1 MSNPLI
7 LRHDITTT
15 NAPAPSQLSVGELI
29 INSITGKMY
38 TKLVSGTVIEFVGQ
52 QVCFAKLPSISFD
65 SVENFCCAGDILK
78 VKVTDLLQ
86 QNSYNFEITDISGNN
101 VDAYINTPIYSE
113 YSSTQ
118 TDGSEV
124 QYKEAIIPCSIAIL
138 GDKNI
143 SILKFTVIQ
152 DNKELTSRIITI
164 SCQKC

>member
-1 MSNPLI
+1 MSLPLI
-7 LRHDITTT
+7 LKHDISTT
-15 NAPAPSQLSVGELI
+15 NAPSPSQISVGEII
-29 INSITGKMY
+29 INSNTGKMY
-38 TKLVSGTVIEFVGQ
+38 TKLTSGSVVEFIGQ

-65 SVENFCCAGDILK
+65 SVSNFCCAGDILK

-86 QNSYNFEITDISGNN
+86 QSSYNFELEDISGNN

-118 TDGSEV
+118 SDGSEV
-124 QYKEAIIPCSIAIL
+124 QYKEAIIPCSVTIL

-143 SILKFTVIQ
+143 SILKFKVIQ